1 MMGEPQRQSPT
12 IILTM
17 ATVAF
22 GFGIAAVLIVALLTR
37 SVLG

>member
-1 MMGEPQRQSPT
+1 MLM
-12 IILTM
+12 LVL

-22 GFGIAAVLIVALLTR
+22 LLGIAAVLIVAVLAQ